1 MTDNDEYQKII
12 LANSPFGFSIADKY
26 IDEYNNKNGTNYRKD
41 DIKNRTN
48 STFIEYVENGINVF
62 DIIDHS
68 YDPYVIIGKIPLEYF
83 QNNCYDIV
91 MNSIY
96 TFNPPDIIVL
106 KHDKLNIIKL
116 EEKNQELEKN
126 SKKILKILSMIHKIL
141 YEYKNSE
148 DYDEGEGKGKNA
160 DYGECE
166 SEGGGNE
173 EDALI
178 KINLLQMLIPK
189 MNNINEINEI
199 NIASIAINADYLP
212 SIGEEYFKSAANF
225 EKK

>member
-12 LANSPFGFSIADKY
+12 LANSPYGLSIADKY

-48 STFIEYVENGINVF
+48 STFIEYVENGIRIF

-91 MNSIY
+91 RNSID

-126 SKKILKILSMIHKIL
+126 SKKILLMIHKIL

-148 DYDEGEGKGKNA
+148 DYDNGESNGESKGKNA
-160 DYGECE
+160 DHGECE
-166 SEGGGNE
+166 SEG
-173 EDALI
+173 EDILKK
-178 KINLLQMLIPK
+178 KIELLKMLCSK
-189 MNNINEINEI
+189 SYFMDVNNID
-199 NIASIAINADYLP
+199 IASIATNADYLP
-212 SIGEEYFKSAANF
+212 SIGEEYLKGANHF
-225 EKK
+225 EKNS